1 MSTQDAARLLV
12 RTLEAE
18 GVEYVFGIP
27 GEENIHFVDALN
39 DSPIRYVLV
48 RHEQGAAFMAEIYGR
63 LTGKAGVA
71 SATLGPGAINLQ
83 LGVAD
88 ATTNSTPV
96 VAISAQVGLDRIYKE
111 SHQIV
116 DLVSLFRPITKWSE
130 LAPRAEALPE
140 MVRKAFKTA
149 QTERPGAVYLAI
161 PEDVESAEVSADLG
175 PLPVN
180 VVRPQEPSAAQIAR
194 AADVIALARQPIV
207 LAGHGATRARASD
220 ALVYF
225 SERLGL
231 PVATTFN
238 GKGVFPDDHR
248 NALGAVGFM
257 RHDHVNF
264 GFDEADVLI
273 AVGYEL
279 QEFDPVKVN
288 PNADKKIIHIHQ
300 SPAEV
305 DDHYPVEVGIQG
317 DVSRS
322 LRALADSVHRRFD
335 VNATDR
341 PPAPAHHHPA
351 DELRST
357 DRPPAPAH
365 HHSTDELRSTGQKIR
380 RMLQEELAE
389 GATEDGY
396 PLSPRR
402 IVADVRAA
410 MRRGDIVLAD
420 TGAVKMWMAR
430 MYPTYEPNTLL
441 VSNGLSSMGFSVPG
455 AIAAKLAHP
464 DRRVLA
470 ATGDGAFLMNSQ
482 ELETAVRENIPIT
495 VLIWDD
501 SAYGLIEWKMDLDLG
516 RSSNIRFGNPDFV
529 RYAESFGAR
538 GYRVESAA
546 ELLPTLRKALA
557 EDAVSV
563 IAVPVDYSHNLALT
577 DKLGDL
583 TGPF

>member
-1 MSTQDAARLLV
+1 MSAQATAARLIV
-12 RTLEAE
+12 QALEAE

-27 GEENIHFVDALN
+27 GEENIHFVDALR

-96 VAISAQVGLDRIYKE
+96 VAITAQVGLDRIYKE
-111 SHQIV
+111 SHQVV

-130 LAPRAEALPE
+130 LAPAAQALPE
-140 MVRKAFKTA
+140 MIRKAFKTA

-161 PEDVESAEVSADLG
+161 PEDVESAPLPDGLR

-180 VVRPQEPSAAQIAR
+180 VVRPQDPSPAQIAR
-194 AADVIALARQPIV
+194 AADVLATARRPIV
-207 LAGHGATRARASD
+207 LAGHGATRAGASQ
-220 ALVYF
+220 ALVRF

-248 NALGAVGFM
+248 HALGAVGFM
-257 RHDHVNF
+257 RHDYVNF

-273 AVGYEL
+273 SVGYEL
-279 QEFDPVKVN
+279 QEFDPAKVN
-288 PNADKKIIHIHQ
+288 PLRDKKIIHIHQ
-300 SPAEV
+300 FPAEV
-305 DDHYPVEVGIQG
+305 DDHYPVAVGVQG
-317 DVSRS
+317 DISRS
-322 LRALADSVHRRFD
+322 LHALADSVHRRFEI
-335 VNATDR
+335 NG
-341 PPAPAHHHPA
+341 
-351 DELRST
+351 
-357 DRPPAPAH
+357 
-365 HHSTDELRSTGQKIR
+365 TGERIR
-380 RMLQEELAE
+380 RMVAEELAQ
-389 GATEDGY
+389 GRSEDGF

-402 IVADVRAA
+402 VVADIREA
-410 MRRGDIVLAD
+410 MGREDIVLAD

-430 MYPTYEPNTLL
+430 MYPTYEPNTML

-455 AIAAKLAHP
+455 ALAAKLARP
-464 DRRVLA
+464 GRRVLA

-482 ELETAVRENIPIT
+482 ELETAVRERVPFV
-495 VLIWDD
+495 VLVWVDG
-501 SAYGLIEWKMDLDLG
+501 AYGLIEWKMDLELG
-516 RSSNIRFGNPDFV
+516 RDSHVAFGNPDFV
-529 RYAESFGAR
+529 KYAESFGAR
-538 GYRVESAA
+538 GYQITSAE

-557 EDAVSV
+557 DDVVSV
-563 IAVPVDYSHNLALT
+563 IAVPVDYAANLELT
-577 DKLGDL
+577 DKLGEL

>member
-1 MSTQDAARLLV
+1 MDTKADAARLLV
-12 RTLEAE
+12 RCLEAE

-27 GEENIHFVDALN
+27 GEENIHFIDALN
-39 DSPIRYVLV
+39 DSSIRYILV
-48 RHEQGAAFMAEIYGR
+48 RHEQGAAFMAEMYGR
-63 LTGKAGVA
+63 LTGRAGVA

-116 DLVSLFRPITKWSE
+116 DLVSLFRPITKWAE
-130 LAPRAEALPE
+130 LAPTAEALPE

-161 PEDVESAEVSADLG
+161 PEDVEAAEVDAALT

-180 VVRPQEPSAAQIAR
+180 VVRPQEPSPSQVAR
-194 AADVIALARQPIV
+194 AAEVIAPSRRPIV
-207 LAGHGATRARASD
+207 LAGHGATRDGAGHE
-220 ALVYF
+220 LVRF
-225 SERLGL
+225 SERLGMK
-231 PVATTFN
+231 VATTFN
-238 GKGVFPDDHR
+238 GKGVFPDDHP

-257 RHDHVNF
+257 RRDYVNF

-273 AVGYEL
+273 CVGYEL
-279 QEFDPVKVN
+279 QEFDPVKIN
-288 PNADKKIIHIHQ
+288 PNGDKKIIHIHR

-305 DDHYPVEVGIQG
+305 DDHYPVDVGIQG
-317 DVSRS
+317 DISHT
-322 LRALADSVHRRFD
+322 LRALGDAVNRRFD
-335 VNATDR
+335 
-341 PPAPAHHHPA
+341 
-351 DELRST
+351 EG
-357 DRPPAPAH
+357 
-365 HHSTDELRSTGQKIR
+365 ETGEKIR
-380 RMLQEELAE
+380 RMVREELE
-389 GATEDGY
+389 QGRSEDRF

-402 IVADVRAA
+402 IVTDIRAA
-410 MRRGDIVLAD
+410 MGREDIVLAD

-455 AIAAKLAHP
+455 AIAAKLARP
-464 DRRVLA
+464 ARRVLA

-482 ELETAVRENIPIT
+482 ELETAVRERIPIT
-495 VLIWDD
+495 VLIWEDE
-501 SAYGLIEWKMDLDLG
+501 AYGLIEWKMDLEMG
-516 RSSNIRFGNPDFV
+516 RSSHIGFANPDFV
-529 RYAESFGAR
+529 KYAESFGAEGHR
-538 GYRVESAA
+538 ITSAG

-557 EDAVSV
+557 SDAVSV
-563 IAVPVDYSHNLALT
+563 IAVPVDYSENLVLT
-577 DKLGDL
+577 SKLGEL

>member
-1 MSTQDAARLLV
+1 MSVPSTSQADAARLLV

-18 GVEYVFGIP
+18 GVEFVFGIP

-39 DSPIRYVLV
+39 DSSIRYVLV

-63 LTGKAGVA
+63 LTGRAGVA

-116 DLVSLFRPITKWSE
+116 DLVSLFRPITKWAE
-130 LAPRAEALPE
+130 LAPTAEALPE

-161 PEDVESAEVSADLG
+161 PEDVEAAPVSPDLK
-175 PLPVN
+175 PLPRN
-180 VVRPQEPSAAQIAR
+180 VVRPQEPSPAQIAR
-194 AADVIALARQPIV
+194 AADVLALARQPIV
-207 LAGHGATRARASD
+207 LAGHGATRAGASE
-220 ALVYF
+220 ALVHF
-225 SERLGL
+225 AEKLGL

-257 RHDHVNF
+257 RHDYVNF

-279 QEFDPVKVN
+279 QEFDPVKIN

-300 SPAEV
+300 FPAEV
-305 DDHYPVEVGIQG
+305 DDHYPVEVGVQG
-317 DVSRS
+317 DISHS
-322 LRALADSVHRRFD
+322 LRQLADAVHRRFD
-335 VNATDR
+335 TATG
-341 PPAPAHHHPA
+341 
-351 DELRST
+351 E
-357 DRPPAPAH
+357 
-365 HHSTDELRSTGQKIR
+365 KIR
-380 RMLQEELAE
+380 RLIQQDLAE
-389 GATEDGY
+389 GREDDGF

-402 IVADVRAA
+402 VVADIREA
-410 MRRGDIVLAD
+410 MDRSDVVLAD

-441 VSNGLSSMGFSVPG
+441 VSNGLSSMGFAVPG
-455 AIAAKLAHP
+455 ALAAKLARP

-495 VLIWDD
+495 VLVWQDD
-501 SAYGLIEWKMDLDLG
+501 AYGLIEWKMQMELG
-516 RSSNIRFGNPDFV
+516 RSSHVKFGGIDFV
-529 RYAESFGAR
+529 KYAESLGAH
-538 GYRVESAA
+538 GHQVTSAD

-557 EDAVSV
+557 EDGVSV
-563 IAVPVDYSHNLALT
+563 IAVPVDYSHNLRLT
-577 DKLGDL
+577 DRLGEL
-583 TGPF
+583 TEPF

>member
-1 MSTQDAARLLV
+1 MSTQEDAARLLV

-27 GEENIHFVDALN
+27 GEENIHFVHALN
-39 DSPIRYVLV
+39 DSPIRYILV

-130 LAPRAEALPE
+130 LAPTAEALPE

-161 PEDVESAEVSADLG
+161 PEDVESAKVSDALK

-180 VVRPQEPSAAQIAR
+180 IVRPQEPSPSQIAR

-207 LAGHGATRARASD
+207 LAGHGATRDRASD
-220 ALVYF
+220 ALIHF

-257 RHDHVNF
+257 RHDYVNF

-279 QEFDPVKVN
+279 QEFDPVKIN
-288 PNADKKIIHIHQ
+288 PSADKKIIHIHQ

-305 DDHYPVEVGIQG
+305 DDHYPVTVGIQG
-317 DVSRS
+317 DISRS
-322 LRALADSVHRRFD
+322 LRALADSVHRRWD
-335 VNATDR
+335 VNG
-341 PPAPAHHHPA
+341 
-351 DELRST
+351 
-357 DRPPAPAH
+357 
-365 HHSTDELRSTGQKIR
+365 TGEKIR
-380 RMLQEELAE
+380 RMMRDELAE
-389 GATEDGY
+389 GATEDGF

-402 IVADVRAA
+402 IVADVRSA
-410 MRRGDIVLAD
+410 MGRADIVLAD

-441 VSNGLSSMGFSVPG
+441 VSNGLSSMGFAVPG

-501 SAYGLIEWKMDLDLG
+501 SAYGLIEWKMDLDMG
-516 RSSNIRFGNPDFV
+516 TSSHIKFGNPDFV
-529 RYAESFGAR
+529 KYAESFGAR

-557 EDAVSV
+557 EDTVSV
-563 IAVPVDYSHNLALT
+563 ITVPVDYSHNLQLT

>member
-341 PPAPAHHHPA
+341 PPAPAHHH
-351 DELRST
+351 
-357 DRPPAPAH
+357 
-365 HHSTDELRSTGQKIR
+365 STDELRSTGQKIR

>member
-1 MSTQDAARLLV
+1 MECARAVRTLNRMPTPPQVIHNAQGEGHTMSTQADAARLLV

-39 DSPIRYVLV
+39 DSSIRYILV

-130 LAPRAEALPE
+130 LTPTAEAIPE

-161 PEDVESAEVSADLG
+161 PEDVESAAVDAALK
-175 PLPVN
+175 PLKVN
-180 VVRPQEPSAAQIAR
+180 VVRPQEPSPAQIAR

-207 LAGHGATRARASD
+207 LAGHGATRARAGH
-220 ALVYF
+220 ALVHF
-225 SERLGL
+225 SEQLGL

-257 RHDHVNF
+257 RHDYVNF
-264 GFDEADVLI
+264 GFDDADVLI

-279 QEFDPVKVN
+279 QEFDPVKIN
-288 PNADKKIIHIHQ
+288 PGSDKKIIHIHQ
-300 SPAEV
+300 FPAEV

-317 DVSRS
+317 DISRT
-322 LRALADSVHRRFD
+322 LHTLADSVHRRFD
-335 VNATDR
+335 NGTGRKIRDLMAE
-341 PPAPAHHHPA
+341 
-351 DELRST
+351 ELRQGK
-357 DRPPAPAH
+357 A
-365 HHSTDELRSTGQKIR
+365 
-380 RMLQEELAE
+380 
-389 GATEDGY
+389 DGGF

-402 IVADVRAA
+402 IVADVREA
-410 MRRGDIVLAD
+410 MGREDIVLAD

-455 AIAAKLAHP
+455 ALAAKLAHP
-464 DRRVLA
+464 DRKVLA

-495 VLIWDD
+495 VLIWEDD
-501 SAYGLIEWKMDLDLG
+501 AYGLIEWKMDLEMG
-516 RSSNIRFGNPDFV
+516 RNSHIKFGNPDFV
-529 RYAESFGAR
+529 KYAESFGAK
-538 GYRVESAA
+538 GYRVTSAD
-546 ELLPTLRKALA
+546 ELLPTLRKAL
-557 EDAVSV
+557 DDDGVSV
-563 IAVPVDYSHNLALT
+563 VTVPVDYSHNLQLT
-577 DKLGDL
+577 SKLGEL